1 LSEIY
6 SRPVYTLEDEFIQ
19 VKLVVNEFN
28 GVEYLHLRKY
38 YLDFNEE
45 WQPTKEGI
53 SIPLTIEN
61 IKELFIGVAEIMSL
75 AESKD
80 ILKRYFGELINTIY
94 TR

>member
-1 LSEIY
+1 MSEIY